1 MKNIKKYRKVNIP
14 KALREQVWL
23 ETFGKIYEH
32 SCHIEWCSNI
42 INVFDFHVG
51 HDIPESKGVTL
62 TIDNL
67 KPICA
72 RCNLSM
78 GDNYTIS
85 EWQNFKPKVDD
96 VKTKVDDVNPTES
109 NKNNNE
115 KDNNEKDNNEKEKII
130 PPKYRNKRC
139 FNCF

>member
-1 MKNIKKYRKVNIP
+1 MRNIKKYRKANIP

-51 HDIPESKGVTL
+51 HDIPESKGGTL

-96 VKTKVDDVNPTES
+96 VKKTES
-109 NKNNNE
+109 DNE
-115 KDNNEKDNNEKEKII
+115 KDNNNDDKPKEKII
-130 PPKYRNKRC
+130 PPKYRNKKC

>member
-1 MKNIKKYRKVNIP
+1 MRNIKKYRKANIP

-51 HDIPESKGVTL
+51 HDIPESKGGTL

-85 EWQNFKPKVDD
+85 EWQNFKTKVDD
-96 VKTKVDDVNPTES
+96 VKTKAES

-115 KDNNEKDNNEKEKII
+115 KENNEKENNDDKSNEKII
-130 PPKYRNKRC
+130 PPKYRNKKC

>member
-1 MKNIKKYRKVNIP
+1 MRITKNVKKYRKANIP

-51 HDIPESKGVTL
+51 HDIPESKGGTL

-96 VKTKVDDVNPTES
+96 VKPKVES
-109 NKNNNE
+109 N
-115 KDNNEKDNNEKEKII
+115 KDNNEKDNNDKPKEKII

>member
-1 MKNIKKYRKVNIP
+1 MKNIKKYRKANIP

-51 HDIPESKGVTL
+51 HDIPESKGGTL

-78 GDNYTIS
+78 GDNYTIC
-85 EWQNFKPKVDD
+85 EWQNFKPKADC
-96 VKTKVDDVNPTES
+96 VKQKTES
-109 NKNNNE
+109 NKDDNEKENNN
-115 KDNNEKDNNEKEKII
+115 DKEKII
-130 PPKYRNKRC
+130 PPKYRNKKC
-139 FNCF
+139 FSCF

>member
-1 MKNIKKYRKVNIP
+1 MRNIKKYRKANIP

-23 ETFGKIYEH
+23 ETFGKVYEH

-51 HDIPESKGVTL
+51 HDIPESKGGTL

-78 GDNYTIS
+78 GDNYYVCKNGR
-85 EWQNFKPKVDD
+85 NFKPMDD
-96 VKTKVDDVNPTES
+96 VKP
-109 NKNNNE
+109 
-115 KDNNEKDNNEKEKII
+115 
-130 PPKYRNKRC
+130 R
-139 FNCF
+139 

>member
-1 MKNIKKYRKVNIP
+1 MRNIKKYRKANIP

-23 ETFGKIYEH
+23 ETFSKVYEH

-51 HDIPESKGVTL
+51 HDIPESKGGTL

-85 EWQNFKPKVDD
+85 EWQNFKPKVND
-96 VKTKVDDVNPTES
+96 VKPKVNDVKPKVES
-109 NKNNNE
+109 NK
-115 KDNNEKDNNEKEKII
+115 DNNKKENNDKTKEKII
-130 PPKYRNKRC
+130 PPKYRNKKC

>member
-1 MKNIKKYRKVNIP
+1 MKNIKKYKKANIP

-51 HDIPESKGVTL
+51 HDIPESKGGTL

-85 EWQNFKPKVDD
+85 EWQNFKPKA
-96 VKTKVDDVNPTES
+96 DDVNPKVES
-109 NKNNNE
+109 DNDNKE
-115 KDNNEKDNNEKEKII
+115 KDNDKEKII
-130 PPKYRNKRC
+130 PPKYRNKKC

>member
-1 MKNIKKYRKVNIP
+1 MRNIKKYRKANIP

-23 ETFGKIYEH
+23 ETFGKVYEH

-51 HDIPESKGVTL
+51 HDIPESKGGTL

-85 EWQNFKPKVDD
+85 EWQNFKTKVDD
-96 VKTKVDDVNPTES
+96 VKTKAES
-109 NKNNNE
+109 NNDNKE
-115 KDNNEKDNNEKEKII
+115 KDNDKEKII

>member
-1 MKNIKKYRKVNIP
+1 MRINNNIKKYRKSNIP

-51 HDIPESKGVTL
+51 HDIPESKGGTL

-85 EWQNFKPKVDD
+85 EWQNFKPKADD
-96 VKTKVDDVNPTES
+96 VKKAES
-109 NKNNNE
+109 NKD
-115 KDNNEKDNNEKEKII
+115 DNDKEKII

>member
-1 MKNIKKYRKVNIP
+1 MRNIKKYRKANIP

-51 HDIPESKGVTL
+51 HDIPESKGGTL

-85 EWQNFKPKVDD
+85 EWQNFKQKADD
-96 VKTKVDDVNPTES
+96 VKQKTES
-109 NKNNNE
+109 NKDDNG
-115 KDNNEKDNNEKEKII
+115 KDNNDKEKII
-130 PPKYRNKRC
+130 PPKYRNKKC

>member
-1 MKNIKKYRKVNIP
+1 MRNIKKYRKANIP

-51 HDIPESKGVTL
+51 HDIPESKGGTL

-85 EWQNFKPKVDD
+85 EWQNFKTKVDDVKPKVDD
-96 VKTKVDDVNPTES
+96 VKPKVDDVKQKMES
-109 NKNNNE
+109 N
-115 KDNNEKDNNEKEKII
+115 KDNNEKSNEKII
-130 PPKYRNKRC
+130 PPKYRNKKC

>member
-1 MKNIKKYRKVNIP
+1 MRNIKKYRKANIP

-23 ETFGKIYEH
+23 ETFGKVYEH

-51 HDIPESKGVTL
+51 HDIPESKGGTL

-85 EWQNFKPKVDD
+85 EWQNFKTKVDD
-96 VKTKVDDVNPTES
+96 VKTKAES
-109 NKNNNE
+109 NKENNDE
-115 KDNNEKDNNEKEKII
+115 KDNNNDDKSNEKII
-130 PPKYRNKRC
+130 PPKYRNKKC